1 MRGVLLL
8 PALVLALPVSAQDQD
23 DKSTTIVV
31 TGTSLADSEARLAA
45 CLARNCP
52 PREDIEASLAHAENQ
67 FIAGDYAGSRR
78 TLGKSRG
85 RNDRYAK
92 TLPIEVA
99 DLNRAYG
106 RLSNL
111 DGRPDQSRL
120 LQIEALDA
128 LKAGLDDKDAR
139 VLMQQLMVG
148 DEFARA
154 GQLRAAENI
163 YRRVGKRAR
172 KAGQL
177 YVVGHAML
185 RDAVVFGAMASVR
198 SDYRGTARRKIAD
211 IERTAEPELA
221 GFRHAAKLLRA
232 SLAAYE
238 NDSEALEKAIAAI
251 PPRKSGKPVLIYAPP
266 IRIEKITAGGDQT
279 LPASEGSPEWID
291 VRFQIA
297 ANGRVQDAGVVHDS
311 GNIGKDWP
319 KLVLESVSRRR
330 YAPMLTQGEGTTRIE
345 RFSYVHDLTM
355 KTSSRI
361 VRRASDG
368 RLTSLD
374 LTDDTPRN

>member
-1 MRGVLLL
+1 MRGTLLL
-8 PALVLALPVSAQDQD
+8 PALLLALPVSAQDQD
-23 DKSTTIVV
+23 EKSTTIVV
-31 TGTSLADSEARLAA
+31 TGVSPADSEARLAA

-67 FIAGDYAGSRR
+67 FIAGDYAGARR
-78 TLGKSRG
+78 TLGKSRN
-85 RNDRYAK
+85 RNDRYARV
-92 TLPIEVA
+92 LPVEVS

-106 RLSNL
+106 RLSNF

-120 LQIEALDA
+120 LQIEALEA
-128 LKAGLDDKDAR
+128 LKAGLDDKDSR
-139 VLMQQLMVG
+139 VLMQRLMVG

-154 GQLRAAENI
+154 GRLRAAEDI
-163 YRRVGKRAR
+163 YRTVAKQAR

-177 YVVGHAML
+177 HVVGQAML

-198 SDYRGTARRKIAD
+198 SDYRSTARRKIAD

-221 GFRHAAKLLRA
+221 GFRHAARLLRA

-238 NDSEALEKAIAAI
+238 NDPEALEKAIAAV
-251 PPRKSGKPVLIYAPP
+251 PPQKSGKPVLIYAPP
-266 IRIEKITAGGDQT
+266 IRIEKITAGGGQI
-279 LPASEGSPEWID
+279 LPASEGGPEWID
-291 VRFQIA
+291 VRFRIA
-297 ANGRVQDAGVVHDS
+297 ADGRVHDAGVLRDS
-311 GNIGKDWP
+311 GNIARDWP

-330 YAPMLTQGEGTTRIE
+330 YAPLLTQGEGANRVE
-345 RFSYVHDLTM
+345 RFSYVHDLMLETG
-355 KTSSRI
+355 SRI